1 MTFVVAVSLALLI
14 GVLVIRGRS
23 DPPPPPT
30 GEDLNRYL
38 YNQAVREAKLRR
50 LQRPE

>member
-1 MTFVVAVSLALLI
+1 VLLVALLLGVAI
-14 GVLVIRGRS
+14 GLLLIRRRD
-23 DPPPPPT
+23 DPPPPPA